1 MGPVVTGIAAR
12 RGDVL
17 FARAAEALKWMACR
31 CHSISTS
38 IAVSPA
44 RSSLSF
50 CLSSFLILLNLVDDP
65 RVGVDDRVVAAR
77 MAWQWMVLGLAY
89 IHIMLVITVA
99 EASLAPCCLSM
110 SCPVLHPACLHF
122 L

>member
-1 MGPVVTGIAAR
+1 VQS
-12 RGDVL
+12 
-17 FARAAEALKWMACR
+17 EALKWMACR

-44 RSSLSF
+44 RSSLSL
-50 CLSSFLILLNLVDDP
+50 CLSSLLILLNLVDDP

-89 IHIMLVITVA
+89 IHIMLVITVHV
-99 EASLAPCCLSM
+99 L
-110 SCPVLHPACLHF
+110 SCPASCLPALSIEYRTAGIVIWSNRM
-122 L
+122 